1 MFRQLLP
8 AAIALVLMNNG
19 TAARSSA
26 APADSVYAFVD
37 VSVLPMDRER
47 LLEHYTV
54 VVRGSR
60 IATMGPSRSVTVPDG
75 AVRIDGRGK
84 FLMPGLVDMHAHFMA
99 GTGDSTDG
107 AARQFALFLANG
119 VTTARGLGGPPGY
132 VATRNRANAGELLAP
147 TLILASRS
155 INSNSVSSPAAAAQA
170 VRDASQAGYDL
181 IKTHG
186 GFDRITY
193 DSMIAAARLA
203 GLPVSGHVTAGYGLY
218 HALESGQQVEHLDG
232 YLAAL
237 AGDTGTAAEWGD
249 QQIVTDQA
257 TLARIREDR
266 IPAVVQATRRSGT
279 CAGPTLALFRLVVS
293 GAKTE
298 EMAHWPELQ
307 YVSPQMRAAFASQV
321 QQIGGPP
328 PGDAGA
334 QRFIEIRDRLV
345 MALHRAGVPL
355 LAGGDSPQFFLVPGY
370 SLHRELDAFRQ
381 AGLSPYA
388 VLETATINAA
398 RCLGQGGEFGT
409 VETGKRADLLLYD
422 SDPRITLGAKESL
435 AGVMTRGR
443 WMDRAALGGLLE
455 KFRQP

>member
-1 MFRQLLP
+1 MLRQL
-8 AAIALVLMNNG
+8 AAAVALVMVNDG
-19 TAARSSA
+19 SA
-26 APADSVYAFVD
+26 VRPTGPTADSVFAFVD

-47 LLEHYTV
+47 MLEHYTV
-54 VVRGSR
+54 VVRGAR
-60 IATMGPSRSVTVPDG
+60 IAAMGPMRSVTVPAG

-132 VATRNRANAGELLAP
+132 LATRNRANSGELLAP

-155 INSNSVSSPAAAAQA
+155 INNNSVGSPAAAAQA
-170 VRDASQAGYDL
+170 VRDAKAVGYDL

-186 GFDRITY
+186 GFDRATY

-203 GLPVSGHVTAGYGLY
+203 GLPVSGHVSAGYGLY
-218 HALESGQQVEHLDG
+218 HALESGQQGEHLDG

-237 AGDTGTAAEWGD
+237 AGDTGKAAEWGD
-249 QQIVTDQA
+249 EQIVTDPA
-257 TLARIREDR
+257 ILARLREDR
-266 IPAVVQATRRSGT
+266 IPAVVEATRRSGT

-293 GAKTE
+293 GARAE
-298 EMAHWPELQ
+298 EMANWPELQ

-321 QQIGGPP
+321 QQMGGPP

-334 QRFIEIRDRLV
+334 ERFIQVRDRLV

-370 SLHRELDAFRQ
+370 SLHREMEAFRQ

-388 VLETATINAA
+388 VLETATVNPA
-398 RCLGQGGEFGT
+398 RCLGQAREFGT
-409 VETGKRADLLLYD
+409 VETGKRADLLLLD
-422 SDPRITLGAKESL
+422 SDPRTSL
-435 AGVMTRGR
+435 AAREHVMGVMTRGR
-443 WMDRAALGGLLE
+443 WIDGTGLSALLE
-455 KFRQP
+455 RFHSR